1 MFEWLVKMLIHTPVG
16 SSGCACCEGR
26 RRQLEKMRREIT
38 GENEPATAEKSA
50 DEQNG
55 YGQNYP
61 FGCAI
66 DVDNVGYG
74 KKRD

>member
-38 GENEPATAEKSA
+38 GEDEPATEKQQPEPST
-50 DEQNG
+50 DYGCGCQSG
-55 YGQNYP
+55 YP
-61 FGCAI
+61 V
-66 DVDNVGYG
+66 DVDNVSYG
-74 KKRD
+74 KKTE